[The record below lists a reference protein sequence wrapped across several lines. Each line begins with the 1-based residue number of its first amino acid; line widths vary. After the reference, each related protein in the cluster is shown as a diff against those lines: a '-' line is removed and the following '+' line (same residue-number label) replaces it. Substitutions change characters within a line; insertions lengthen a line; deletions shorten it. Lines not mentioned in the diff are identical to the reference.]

1 VNLKRRSLAALA
13 AISLLLAA
21 CGDDSDE
28 SSGAP
33 ATDAPAADATTPPT
47 DATGGG
53 RGDYGPSEDGT
64 SAPATDAPATDA
76 PATDAPATDAPAA
89 GGAEIVI
96 SGFAFSEDITV
107 PVGTTVI
114 VRNDDGAGHT
124 FTADDGA
131 FDTGVID
138 GGGTAEVTLTE
149 AGTFAF
155 HCELH
160 PSMSGT
166 ITVTA

>member
-1 VNLKRRSLAALA
+1 VNLKRRSLAAIA

-76 PATDAPATDAPAA
+76 PATDAPAA

-114 VRNDDGAGHT
+114 VRNDDGARHT

-131 FDTGVID
+131 FDTGAID
-138 GGGTAEVTLTE
+138 GGGTAEVTFTE

>member
-1 VNLKRRSLAALA
+1 VNLKRRSLAAVA

-64 SAPATDAPATDA
+64 SAPATDA